1 MWLKDPEGVRK
12 SSGFLDLHYRPVTYA
27 WKGEVATAMHA
38 FIDDEDHG
46 QQVQSGMARQG
57 LPCRR
62 LAIIREERREIG
74 VAPITLADA

>member
-1 MWLKDPEGVRK
+1 
-12 SSGFLDLHYRPVTYA
+12 
-27 WKGEVATAMHA
+27 MHA
-38 FIDDEDHG
+38 FIDDEDRG

-62 LAIIREERREIG
+62 LATIREERREIG